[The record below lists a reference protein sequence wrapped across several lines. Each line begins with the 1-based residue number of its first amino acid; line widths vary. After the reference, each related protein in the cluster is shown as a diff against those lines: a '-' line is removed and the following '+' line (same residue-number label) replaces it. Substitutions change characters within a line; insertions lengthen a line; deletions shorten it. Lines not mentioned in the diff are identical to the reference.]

1 MKKDW
6 TGGSRLLLKILYMI
20 PEDRPLVAIGYRY
33 DTQKFLSFINA
44 EYEGSTK
51 AGITYSSNHP
61 YLFANVAILPVNP
74 PLVISKLVGYVND
87 IKSHNK
93 SRQYNLALE
102 YPVWL
107 AMVMYNN

>member
-1 MKKDW
+1 MLVKTVLVWLKNTKLFCKDTINNMKKDW

-51 AGITYSSNHP
+51 AGITYLSNHP

-74 PLVISKLVGYVND
+74 PL
-87 IKSHNK
+87 
-93 SRQYNLALE
+93 
-102 YPVWL
+102 
-107 AMVMYNN
+107 